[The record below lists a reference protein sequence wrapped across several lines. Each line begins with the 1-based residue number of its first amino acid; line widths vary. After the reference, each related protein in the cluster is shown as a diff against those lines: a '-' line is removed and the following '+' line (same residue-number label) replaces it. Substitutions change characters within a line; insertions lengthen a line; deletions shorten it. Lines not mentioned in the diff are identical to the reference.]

1 MDNKLTLNVDTII
14 CAELKDETLSRD
26 WVWGEETRKEW
37 SWRKFKFVKTYV
49 EGFYDSWDMIYD
61 RIYYSKEQLEHKNNV
76 IVDGKEVFTKANVT
90 IEMLNGKKITRYFR
104 NYSEALNF
112 HNSVTK
118 KIVNK
123 IDI

>member
-76 IVDGKEVFTKANVT
+76 IVDGKADTTSRTSCPASIGLKSTFLLKV
-90 IEMLNGKKITRYFR
+90 I
-104 NYSEALNF
+104 
-112 HNSVTK
+112 
-118 KIVNK
+118 
-123 IDI
+123 